1 MGAVLPGT
9 QRLLA
14 GSLWAH
20 GLGRLADQA
29 AAVAELAEV
38 SSATFLVNLRRPSRL
53 REVDELLHAGVSSRT
68 AGPTDEGATWPN
80 AA

>member
-1 MGAVLPGT
+1 MGAVLPDT

-38 SSATFLVNLRRPSRL
+38 SSASFPSRL
-53 REVDELLHAGVSSRT
+53 REVDELLHAGVSPRT

-80 AA
+80 VA